1 MERFIAVLMIVGIVL
16 AGLTGCDWKSKN
28 DRENQSGTDNAD
40 KAKNLPDMISS
51 ILPEDN
57 QNAQRD
63 SNRSP
68 YTEYVPQN

>member
-40 KAKNLPDMISS
+40 KAKNLPDRNTGCLTAIS
-51 ILPEDN
+51 
-57 QNAQRD
+57 
-63 SNRSP
+63 
-68 YTEYVPQN
+68 